1 VEKINLLL
9 KLQDALQ
16 EKLLKSRRV
25 REQKKKDKEQKQS
38 TVIDQQPEVPLK
50 MSSNIDEEASQLN
63 PVESS
68 KLHSEAL
75 DADKTKEDT

>member
-1 VEKINLLL
+1 MEKINLLL

-50 MSSNIDEEASQLN
+50 MSSNIDEEASLLN
-63 PVESS
+63 PLDSS
-68 KLHSEAL
+68 KLHSDTFE
-75 DADKTKEDT
+75 ADKTK